1 MKKARHK
8 SGPDDVLLTAVQLT
22 AVQLTAVWLAAGR
35 CCYL

>member
-8 SGPDDVLLTAVQLT
+8 GGPDDVLFIAVQLT

>member
-8 SGPDDVLLTAVQLT
+8 GGPDDVLFT